1 MEKEK
6 RNLYDFLKIIY
17 DIIEQIYKNKESH
30 RKNLKKKEYGFL
42 VKKKDF
48 DEFKKYIYYK
58 DLEKYV
64 KDKTVFGNFR
74 QSINAMK
81 KYIKFHRLQKQIS
94 FIKFENSQELINDLL
109 ANHNEYYIINT
120 IFGKN
125 IMHLQMKYLEK
136 EREKEIEYKITKKH
150 IFIYFKNNDY
160 ATFIINKDILIGE
173 SNLIKQNENLEDNQV
188 EELNIKE
195 NKYNI

>member
-1 MEKEK
+1 
-6 RNLYDFLKIIY
+6 
-17 DIIEQIYKNKESH
+17 
-30 RKNLKKKEYGFL
+30 
-42 VKKKDF
+42 
-48 DEFKKYIYYK
+48 
-58 DLEKYV
+58 
-64 KDKTVFGNFR
+64 
-74 QSINAMK
+74 MK

-125 IMHLQMKYLEK
+125 IMHLQMKCL

>member
-1 MEKEK
+1 
-6 RNLYDFLKIIY
+6 
-17 DIIEQIYKNKESH
+17 
-30 RKNLKKKEYGFL
+30 
-42 VKKKDF
+42 
-48 DEFKKYIYYK
+48 
-58 DLEKYV
+58 
-64 KDKTVFGNFR
+64 
-74 QSINAMK
+74 MK

-125 IMHLQMKYLEK
+125 IMHLKMKYLEK

-188 EELNIKE
+188 EEINNIEEENIKE

>member
-48 DEFKKYIYYK
+48 DEFKEYIYYK

-74 QSINAMK
+74 QSINVMK

-94 FIKFENSQELINDLL
+94 FIKFENCQELINDLL

-125 IMHLQMKYLEK
+125 IMQNIQKKKEK
-136 EREKEIEYKITKKH
+136 KK
-150 IFIYFKNNDY
+150 
-160 ATFIINKDILIGE
+160 
-173 SNLIKQNENLEDNQV
+173 
-188 EELNIKE
+188 LNIK
-195 NKYNI
+195 